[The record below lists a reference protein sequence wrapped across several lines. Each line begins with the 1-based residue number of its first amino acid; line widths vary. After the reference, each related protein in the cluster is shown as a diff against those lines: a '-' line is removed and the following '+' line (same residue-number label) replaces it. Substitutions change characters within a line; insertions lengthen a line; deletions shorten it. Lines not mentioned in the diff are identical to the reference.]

1 MKTYHIK
8 PEFLEAWGNE
18 TTPET
23 VIDEAELDRLAAEW
37 GLEKAALLEQLE
49 ELED

>member
-1 MKTYHIK
+1 MKTYRIK
-8 PEFLEAWGNE
+8 PEFLPAWGNE

-23 VIDEAELDRLAAEW
+23 VIDERELDRLAAEW

-49 ELED
+49 ELEN

>member
-1 MKTYHIK
+1 MKRYHIK
-8 PEFLEAWGNE
+8 PEFLPAWGNE

-23 VIDEAELDRLAAEW
+23 VIDGAELDRLAAEW

>member
-8 PEFLEAWGNE
+8 PEFLDAWGNE

-23 VIDEAELDRLAAEW
+23 VIDEAEIDRLAAEW

-49 ELED
+49 EIEN

>member
-23 VIDEAELDRLAAEW
+23 VIDECELDRLSREW
-37 GLEKAALLEQLE
+37 GVDKAALLEQLE
-49 ELED
+49 EIED

>member
-1 MKTYHIK
+1 MKTYKIK

-23 VIDEAELDRLAAEW
+23 VIDSRELSRLSREWNIPEAE
-37 GLEKAALLEQLE
+37 LLEQLE
-49 ELED
+49 QIDE

>member
-1 MKTYHIK
+1 MKTYKIR

-23 VIDEAELDRLAAEW
+23 VIDECELDRLAAEW